1 MISDFRFLDFVSIT
15 NIKLPEIEFH
25 IVSLS
30 NIFKYIVSSSDRL
43 FSRKKILS
51 VLKASP
57 NCFGGEN

>member
-1 MISDFRFLDFVSIT
+1 MLLSCARVISDFRFLDFVSIT

-43 FSRKKILS
+43 FSRKKNTI
-51 VLKASP
+51 
-57 NCFGGEN
+57 CTEGIT